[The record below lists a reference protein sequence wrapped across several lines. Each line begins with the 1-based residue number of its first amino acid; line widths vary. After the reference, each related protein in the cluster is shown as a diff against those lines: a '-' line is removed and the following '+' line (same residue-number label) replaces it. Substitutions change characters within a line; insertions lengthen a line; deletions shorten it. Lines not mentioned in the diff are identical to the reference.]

1 MSMHKKLL
9 GFRLAMAASFL
20 APSFF
25 LSFSSEE
32 VAPFCPVLKC
42 SCLLVIAAAAAVS
55 LTILLLL
62 QQQQNCGQ
70 TDRPTD
76 RLFFV
81 HAYPLPLITAAA
93 APCACCMLVVRE
105 EEARS
110 THAEIYLH
118 KTFILHN
125 ERTNER
131 ANDERCMNNVV
142 TRPRMLRV
150 EAAHARTT
158 LA

>member
-1 MSMHKKLL
+1 LKKLHELKAWLIPYTSTTWACTKSCL
-9 GFRLAMAASFL
+9 GSGWQWRLPSL
-20 APSFF
+20 PLLSFF

-62 QQQQNCGQ
+62 QQQNCGQ

-131 ANDERCMNNVV
+131 TTNV
-142 TRPRMLRV
+142 
-150 EAAHARTT
+150 AWTT
-158 LA
+158 S